1 MPKGKASPAPEF
13 RFTRQTWC
21 KARGHY
27 GDISHTKLG
36 TKLAIPVVEMTAY
49 TTVGL
54 PETEQLYES
63 LKLRVGD
70 GTAI

>member
-1 MPKGKASPAPEF
+1 
-13 RFTRQTWC
+13 
-21 KARGHY
+21 
-27 GDISHTKLG
+27 
-36 TKLAIPVVEMTAY
+36 LAIPVVEMTAY